1 VAEATKRGTL
11 QIAFRLGDLESA
23 ILLRSAEPTGAEASA
38 TVRRIVARYLDLVEC
53 ELDQIELSEPEAA
66 LVCDALN
73 GLWMGEAAAV
83 RLLWAEVADA
93 IAHDRLDAKWGV
105 DGEAL
110 VAKLRRLTP
119 GQRLALLDSVER
131 FWLQADRPAAEV
143 LREVGL
149 VRGGR

>member
-1 VAEATKRGTL
+1 LNERRGTL
-11 QIAFRLGDLESA
+11 QIAFRLGDLEGP

-38 TVRRIVARYLDLVEC
+38 TVRRIVARYLDLVER
-53 ELDQIELSEPEAA
+53 ELDQIELSEPEAL

-73 GLWMGEAAAV
+73 GLWITEAAAV

-119 GQRLALLDSVER
+119 GQRLALLDAVER
-131 FWLQADRPAAEV
+131 FWQQPDRPAAEV

-149 VRGGR
+149 VR